1 MRNPFI
7 KLTDLYG
14 TTIRVNISHIMSYS
28 LKKFDRPSTRTYTY
42 ILLAGG
48 NALTRSVEETPEVID
63 QMIAEYYD
71 YE

>member
-14 TTIRVNISHIMSYS
+14 NTLRVNIRHIMSYS
-28 LKKFDRPSTRTYTY
+28 LKKFERPSTRTYTY

-63 QMIAEYYD
+63 QMIAKYYD

>member
-14 TTIRVNISHIMSYS
+14 NTIRVNIRHIMSYS

-63 QMIAEYYD
+63 QLIAKYYD